1 MRISDWSS
9 DVCSSDLH
17 DTLGHRGHK
26 HDPLYRS
33 RRLLTK
39 GHERLDDKG
48 NKKLLGFLE
57 AGDPKGEVR
66 MAWHAKETLRGF
78 YDQLP
83 EAAGAYLSELAE
95 NLRDSDMP
103 RELQQLG
110 RTLRTWSSEARS
122 VGKECVRTC
131 RSRWSPYP

>member
-1 MRISDWSS
+1 
-9 DVCSSDLH
+9 
-17 DTLGHRGHK
+17 
-26 HDPLYRS
+26 
-33 RRLLTK
+33 
-39 GHERLDDKG
+39 
-48 NKKLLGFLE
+48 
-57 AGDPKGEVR
+57 

-110 RTLRTWSSEARS
+110 RTLRTWHHESVAWHQAQVSNGPTETIKGMNTLGQRS
-122 VGKECVRTC
+122 GLGFRRFRTYRLHILLYAGRPNC
-131 RSRWSPYP
+131 APRP